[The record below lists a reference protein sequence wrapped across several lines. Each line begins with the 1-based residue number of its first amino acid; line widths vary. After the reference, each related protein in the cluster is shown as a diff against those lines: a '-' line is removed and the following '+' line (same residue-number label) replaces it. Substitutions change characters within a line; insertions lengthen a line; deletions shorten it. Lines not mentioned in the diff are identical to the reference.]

1 MIDDELPMSLQTPA
15 KGAAALSGLMR
26 EDLDPYSVEDLE
38 ERIVLLE
45 GEIRRARDAV
55 ERKKNRRS
63 AADALFSFKGS

>member
-1 MIDDELPMSLQTPA
+1 MIDDELPMSLQSPP
-15 KGAAALSGLMR
+15 KGAAALGALVR

-38 ERIVLLE
+38 DRIGLLE

-63 AADALFSFKGS
+63 AADALFSFKRS